1 MASSSSTLIIGTTS
15 AEVKSTNQTMTE
27 YIHLQ
32 LAADMLRD
40 KAGTVSEVAYK
51 VGFESLL
58 YFSKVFIERFGI
70 LPSEYT

>member
-1 MASSSSTLIIGTTS
+1 MASSTLIIGTTS

-27 YIHLQ
+27 YVRLQ

-51 VGFESLL
+51 VRFGSLL

>member
-1 MASSSSTLIIGTTS
+1 
-15 AEVKSTNQTMTE
+15 MTE
-27 YIHLQ
+27 YVRLQ

-51 VGFESLL
+51 VRFGSLL

>member
-1 MASSSSTLIIGTTS
+1 
-15 AEVKSTNQTMTE
+15 MTE
-27 YIHLQ
+27 YVHLQ

-40 KAGTVSEVAYK
+40 KAGTVSKVAYK
-51 VGFESLL
+51 VRFESLL